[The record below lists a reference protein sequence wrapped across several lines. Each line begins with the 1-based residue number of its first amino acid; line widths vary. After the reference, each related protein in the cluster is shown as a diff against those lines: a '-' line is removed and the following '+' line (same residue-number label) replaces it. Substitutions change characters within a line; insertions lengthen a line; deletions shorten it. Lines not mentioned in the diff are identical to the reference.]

1 MAINSLNFLNEA
13 ILANG
18 TTFNGTDVID
28 LSGITYDATNGVYYL
43 ISDQSDNPRFYTFDI
58 EPQDFASGTLG
69 VGNIT
74 AVTSLRDSNGN
85 LLGAGVADSEGIALT
100 SNGTVFIASEG
111 ILDPSAAANHIDP
124 FIDEFNVSS
133 GNQVDSL
140 TIPSKFLPEGQIE
153 DDRIIIVPGLVET
166 DVPDVTPSGGGV
178 RLNTGFEGLS
188 LTPDEEFL
196 FAAVEAPLAQDSS
209 TTEISLGNSLN
220 RILKYDLDSGDS
232 VEFLYKPETFRA
244 VSEVLAIDEE
254 NLLVLER
261 GSDNPLAENPTI
273 SVELYQVS
281 LADATDIS
289 GNSALNGNDGGITA
303 ASKTLLQD
311 FDDLPISEV
320 GSFEALTFGPTL
332 ANGNSTLLVVNDNN
346 GTENTQFLTFEF
358 TTEVDLGTVAGN
370 VINNFGGNDLSFGF
384 SGGDTINGG
393 ADDDV
398 IRGGNG
404 ADNLNGEA
412 GDDILVGGNGNDNLT
427 GGDGG
432 DIFVLRSGQ
441 GIDSVTDFED
451 GVDKIAVLSGLEFA
465 DLNLNST
472 AGGVEIAVGATGEVL
487 ATVDGV
493 TPNNL
498 DANDFI
504 TASGG
509 SVGDNDFFFGDGNS
523 NNLSGGNGNDY
534 IYGRAGND
542 TLNGDGGIDHLYG
555 QNGNDTLIG
564 GEGNDFLQGGAGN
577 DNLTGGDGQDT
588 FVLAA
593 GKGTDTITD
602 FEDGSDIIRLNGGI
616 QLGQLSITDSLGN
629 VDISFNGET
638 LATLQGVS
646 AADLSADDFLT
657 F

>member
-18 TTFNGTDVID
+18 TTFNATDVVD

-69 VGNIT
+69 VSNIT
-74 AVTSLRDSNGN
+74 AVTSLRDDSGN

-100 SNGTVFIASEG
+100 SNGTVFITSEG
-111 ILDPSAAANHIDP
+111 ILDSSATPDHVNP
-124 FIDEFNVSS
+124 FIDEFNLSS
-133 GNQVDSL
+133 GNRVDSL
-140 TIPSKFLPEGQIE
+140 TIPGKFLPDGEL
-153 DDRIIIVPGLVET
+153 DDGFLVPT
-166 DVPDVTPSGGGV
+166 FIPFDITPSNGGV

-188 LTPDEEFL
+188 ITPDEEFL

-209 TTEISLGNSLN
+209 TLNISLGNSLN
-220 RILKYDLDSGDS
+220 RILRYDIDSENT
-232 VEFLYKPETFRA
+232 VEFLYTPDTFHA
-244 VSEVLAIDEE
+244 VSEVLAVDEE

-261 GSDNPLAENPTI
+261 GSDDPLADNPAL
-273 SVELYQVS
+273 SVRLYEVS
-281 LADATDIS
+281 LAGATDIS
-289 GNSALNGNDGGITA
+289 DNPALNNSAAGITA
-303 ASKTLLQD
+303 ASKTLLQE
-311 FDDLPISEV
+311 FDNLPISEV
-320 GSFEALTFGPTL
+320 GNFEGLTFGPTL
-332 ANGNSTLLVVNDNN
+332 ANGNSTLLVVSDN
-346 GTENTQFLTFEF
+346 GGSEDTQFLTFEF
-358 TTEVDLGTVAGN
+358 TTEVDLGTAAGN
-370 VINNFGGNDLSFGF
+370 VIDSFGGNDLSFGF
-384 SGGDTINGG
+384 IGADTINGG

-398 IRGGNG
+398 LRGGNG
-404 ADNLNGEA
+404 NDNLNGEA
-412 GDDILVGGNGNDNLT
+412 GDDILIGGNGNDILT

-441 GIDSVTDFED
+441 STDSVTDFED

-472 AGGVEIAVGATGEVL
+472 AGGVEITVGATGEVL
-487 ATVDGV
+487 ATLDGV

-498 DANDFI
+498 DASDFI
-504 TASGG
+504 IGGDG
-509 SVGDNDFFFGDGNS
+509 SVGDNDFFFGDANS
-523 NNLSGGNGNDY
+523 NNLSGGNGNDF

-555 QNGNDTLIG
+555 QNGDDTLVG

-577 DNLTGGDGQDT
+577 DNLTGGNGQDT

-593 GKGTDTITD
+593 GKGSDTITD
-602 FEDGSDIIRLNGGI
+602 FEDGTDIIRLNGGV
-616 QLGQLSITDSLGN
+616 QFGQLSITDSFGN
-629 VDISFNGET
+629 ANIDFNGEI
-638 LATLQGVS
+638 LATVQGVS
-646 AADLSADDFLT
+646 AADLGADDFLT